1 MAAKSAHLAENLSNE
16 DDPTD
21 DQKEENDPNEQ
32 NGATDEEQAEPQS
45 EPALPK
51 GKYWD
56 SDLVDKFQDE
66 MEDEIMK
73 LIEPID
79 NYAEQQDEI
88 SKILSKV
95 LDISMDKMEEANRA
109 KYKYFSNCMIFDK
122 RTVYRKHMKFTWEKK
137 YDRMISVKVNSE
149 TLHVILLAYAI
160 WYG

>member
-1 MAAKSAHLAENLSNE
+1 MAAQGDEN
-16 DDPTD
+16 DPTD
-21 DQKEENDPNEQ
+21 EKKEDNVPSEEDD
-32 NGATDEEQAEPQS
+32 AADEETETQS

-51 GKYWD
+51 GKYWN
-56 SDLVDKFQDE
+56 SDLVDQFQDE

-79 NYAEQQDEI
+79 SYAEQQAEI
-88 SKILSKV
+88 SKILSKI

-122 RTVYRKHMKFTWEKK
+122 RTVYRKHMKFIWEKK